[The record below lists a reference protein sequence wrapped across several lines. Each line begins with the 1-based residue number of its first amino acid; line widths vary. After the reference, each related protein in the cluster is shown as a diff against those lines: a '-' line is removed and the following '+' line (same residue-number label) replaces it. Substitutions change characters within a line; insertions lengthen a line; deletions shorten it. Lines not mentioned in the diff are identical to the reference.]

1 MLLVY
6 RLPFRWSKRCEKK
19 ILQNVRLVPLNT
31 HAPLYPLFFLLSF
44 YPFSTLAPMAG
55 HSQFTSNEADQ
66 MSSYVYLPPPLPGY
80 QLVYVP
86 PLHTTRLLPQRPCS
100 TSPLPTTPSNP
111 YSDHLPTPSYTP
123 MSIRHCPSLV
133 TDHDCILRTYELI
146 MRQQPVQARMCGIGD
161 KCESCAEMH

>member
-1 MLLVY
+1 MP
-6 RLPFRWSKRCEKK
+6 RF
-19 ILQNVRLVPLNT
+19 ILC
-31 HAPLYPLFFLLSF
+31 SF
-44 YPFSTLAPMAG
+44 YFLFILLLLLLMAG

-66 MSSYVYLPPPLPGY
+66 MSSYVYLPSPPPGY

-100 TSPLPTTPSNP
+100 NSPLPTTPSNP
-111 YSDHLPTPSYTP
+111 YSNHLSTPSYTP
-123 MSIRHCPSLV
+123 LSIRHCLSLV